1 MFCIRKNRRGG
12 GIGIFVHESLSVKM
26 RQDMGINL
34 DALESP
40 SIEILIKKYKNVIL
54 NTDPPMEI

>member
-1 MFCIRKNRRGG
+1 
-12 GIGIFVHESLSVKM
+12 M
-26 RQDMGINL
+26 RQEMGINL

-40 SIEILIKKYKNVIL
+40 SIEISIKKYKNVIL

>member
-12 GIGIFVHESLSVKM
+12 GISIFVHESLSVKM

-54 NTDPPMEI
+54 NTDPSMEI